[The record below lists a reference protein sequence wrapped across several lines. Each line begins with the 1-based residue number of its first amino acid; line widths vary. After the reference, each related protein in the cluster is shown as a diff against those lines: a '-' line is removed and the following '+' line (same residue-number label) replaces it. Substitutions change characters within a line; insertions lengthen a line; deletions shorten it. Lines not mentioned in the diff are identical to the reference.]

1 MKRTKLRLHNPG
13 SDKEKD
19 FLLTMMDDGYL
30 LTGKHSVFYNFTKS
44 EDDQYHDLILEYSDQ
59 KTPDIDSGDLS
70 DYGIISSFQKKLWL
84 TKYFISYSYA
94 KNKKDKNKIK
104 VSDNSIQM
112 ELKYVKR
119 YIKNFITLINWVLVI
134 CVLIW
139 GLLVARQYISDLKI
153 SSEKASEVALNT
165 TLLYLFPIL
174 AIFLLLWKYIWS
186 KFFKRKHALQ
196 DITGDYSGNWQPTFT
211 LIIKN
216 PTIKPN
222 FKDFAYLGKWH
233 FSTYRQNEN
242 TYYLTLKTNYSITD
256 IIEDLSTMLDTDK
269 ENIKIIDNF
278 GLSPIGWIFGFFY

>member
-19 FLLTMMDDGYL
+19 FLLTMMDEGYL
-30 LTGKHSVFYNFTKS
+30 LTGKHSVFYNFIKS
-44 EDDQYHDLILEYSDQ
+44 EDNQHHDLILEYSDQ

-94 KNKKDKNKIK
+94 KNKKDINEIKI
-104 VSDNSIQM
+104 SDDSIQM

-119 YIKNFITLINWVLVI
+119 YIKNFITLINW
-134 CVLIW
+134 
-139 GLLVARQYISDLKI
+139 
-153 SSEKASEVALNT
+153 
-165 TLLYLFPIL
+165 IL
-174 AIFLLLWKYIWS
+174 AICVIIWGIIVAKHFMSLIKTSPDDATTIVMTTVGYFIIPILIVFYLEWTFIWFKY
-186 KFFKRKHALQ
+186 FKRKHALQ
-196 DITGDYSGNWQPTFT
+196 DVTGDYSGNWQPTFT
-211 LIIKN
+211 LIVKD
-216 PTIKPN
+216 PTIKPDI
-222 FKDFAYLGKWH
+222 KDFAYLGKWRL
-233 FSTYRQNEN
+233 STYIQKEN
-242 TYYLTLKTNYSITD
+242 TYYYTLQTNYSITD